1 MSVNGGMQIAW
12 IYFMASRAWGW
23 RCGIS
28 VPAASASHVSGV
40 WTFAGVELVRAVGSH
55 GSCSGVLLSIAE
67 VFFGAASL
75 GRSARW

>member
-12 IYFMASRAWGW
+12 IFFMASRAWGVTLRHLGAGGICLSRV
-23 RCGIS
+23 RCVDI
-28 VPAASASHVSGV
+28 
-40 WTFAGVELVRAVGSH
+40 AGVGLVRAVGSH

-75 GRSARW
+75 GR